1 MKRAHPLRQLNAR
14 RGTYN
19 GPPKA
24 LRNRPRHPTGPL
36 PPKVLSAL
44 TEAQDRRNG
53 KPFYREEL
61 LAHGIPGQ
69 SIDASVAAGDVIEC
83 PALMNDTGERITVYT
98 TRLWVQRHAEKPVEA
113 FGA

>member
-14 RGTYN
+14 RGTWS
-19 GPPKA
+19 GPSKRA
-24 LRNRPRHPTGPL
+24 RSRHTPIGQL